1 MSALPPRFVVVLAE
15 GLLSLLDRLRRVLL
29 PPELY
34 LLETTVFGGV
44 RAQAIYTGARLGL
57 FEALHAGAATPA
69 EVALRVGAEP
79 HLTWRLL
86 RALASYGVV
95 AAEGEGYRLNAV
107 SRLLLPGTGYAEG
120 IRFNADPRQVAV
132 WTALPDSLRGP
143 GSAFERVHGA
153 PFFQVMGREPELG
166 RLFDQSMRA
175 WAAPTIAAVLQ
186 AWRPPAGA
194 TLVDVGGGHGHYLA
208 AILGAAPGCRG
219 ILVDRP
225 EVLADAQATLAPVA
239 DRVRRQPGDFFQ
251 AVPEGGDIYLLA
263 NILHDWGDADCVRI
277 LDRVRAAMAP
287 SARLLVIDIVVPPGN
302 PTHPGPLV
310 DLMMMALFRDGRER
324 TAAELALLAGQARLR
339 VERVIPTA
347 SPAGITVLSPT

>member
-1 MSALPPRFVVVLAE
+1 MPPLPPRAVVVLAQ
-15 GLLSLLDRLRRVLL
+15 GLLSLLDRLRRALL

-44 RAQAIYTGARLGL
+44 RTQAIYAGARLGL
-57 FEALHAGAATPA
+57 FEALSDGAATPA
-69 EVALRVGAEP
+69 EVAARVGADP

-95 AAEGEGYRLNAV
+95 AAEGPGYRLNAI

-120 IRFNADPRQVAV
+120 IHFNADPRQVAV
-132 WTALPDSLRGP
+132 WSALPDALRGG

-153 PFFQVMGREPELG
+153 PFFQVLGREPELG
-166 RLFDQSMRA
+166 RLFDRSMQA

-194 TLVDVGGGHGHYLA
+194 TVVDVGGGHGHYLA
-208 AILGAAPGCRG
+208 AILGATPGCRG
-219 ILVDRP
+219 VLVDRP
-225 EVLADAQATLAPVA
+225 EVLAGADATLAPVA
-239 DRVRRQPGDFFQ
+239 DRVLRVAGDFF
-251 AVPEGGDIYLLA
+251 AALPDGGDVYLLA
-263 NILHDWGDADCVRI
+263 NILHDWGDADCVRV
-277 LDRVRAAMAP
+277 LERVRAAMGP
-287 SARLLVIDIVVPPGN
+287 TARLLVIDIVVPPGN

-324 TAAELALLAGQARLR
+324 TEAELALLAGQAGLR

-347 SPAGITVLSPT
+347 SPAGITVLRPC